1 MLNST
6 NFFRT
11 IVNFSPLSSFLVHR
25 NSLLRAGF
33 VSSQLF
39 SKSYSS
45 EQNDLIPRKSPAP
58 SVSGKSIHEEDP
70 WKSEEEEGQSENQA
84 AGINQIPL
92 AQDFYVLKRDEILA
106 ERKKKR
112 EEAKFGDYPNNLVK
126 RPAKGFLWG
135 LGTETYDKSK
145 SFFRDGKLPT
155 IKEVIHF
162 LEVFHMKDITVTD
175 LREGVSSGVVSNFAI
190 CCSGYS
196 SRHIYKVARSLAKE
210 VKELNCQEIINPP
223 KVLGRSDDPWLL
235 VTVKE
240 IGVNF
245 FVEEEREEIALEF
258 KWHNPTTKE
267 MMDDFYD
274 YELSRVVKGK
284 TRRRREVKRRLI
296 QETDDEDAFISEEES

>member
-1 MLNST
+1 
-6 NFFRT
+6 
-11 IVNFSPLSSFLVHR
+11 
-25 NSLLRAGF
+25 
-33 VSSQLF
+33 
-39 SKSYSS
+39 
-45 EQNDLIPRKSPAP
+45 
-58 SVSGKSIHEEDP
+58 
-70 WKSEEEEGQSENQA
+70 
-84 AGINQIPL
+84 
-92 AQDFYVLKRDEILA
+92 
-106 ERKKKR
+106 
-112 EEAKFGDYPNNLVK
+112 
-126 RPAKGFLWG
+126 
-135 LGTETYDKSK
+135 
-145 SFFRDGKLPT
+145 
-155 IKEVIHF
+155 
-162 LEVFHMKDITVTD
+162 MKDITVTD

-274 YELSRVVKGK
+274 YELSRMVKGK